1 MFHKTLVRMDYAG
14 ISFMIAGSVTPPICY
29 SFYCQEMHGTLFS
42 LAYFDDIEWRNI
54 YLGLVYFFCFCAFVL
69 FLVPKF
75 DQPRFRVL
83 RGSTFVICGL
93 LSGLP
98 LIHIEFYTNQQYLK
112 DFISFPWGLGG
123 FLYILGAVMYMLK
136 VPERFK
142 PGFFDIIVSVNNVLS
157 LTNSIG
163 SISSILSPP
172 DRDGSPASLQCKCEG
187 IPRQI
192 ALHVSCANP

>member
-1 MFHKTLVRMDYAG
+1 MSWKFSCLSPDE
-14 ISFMIAGSVTPPICY
+14 GSQRNVPQNFGQNGLCRHQLHDSRKCNSSDLLLILLSGDAWY
-29 SFYCQEMHGTLFS
+29 SFS

-54 YLGLVYFFCFCAFVL
+54 YLGLVYFFCFCAFIL

-142 PGFFDIIVSVNNVLS
+142 PGFFDIIVSDNNVLS
-157 LTNSIG
+157 L
-163 SISSILSPP
+163 
-172 DRDGSPASLQCKCEG
+172 SL
-187 IPRQI
+187 
-192 ALHVSCANP
+192 